1 MARSGINEADVADL
15 VRRCQDAATAL
26 IRGDVG
32 SYLDLFVHADDYTL
46 VPPFGGAPRH
56 GFDDSEEAVE
66 QLSRFFAGGEA
77 QVDVMESYVSG
88 DCVLLVLLE
97 RQHGTGSSPATARQS
112 LSTSDPQAVE
122 ESTFCGGRPFRDA
135 GRSWLRT

>member
-77 QVDVMESYVSG
+77 QVDVMQSYVSG

-97 RQHGTGSSPATARQS
+97 RQHGTGSSPATARHPCQPAIHRPS
-112 LSTSDPQAVE
+112 RSPHPAADGRS
-122 ESTFCGGRPFRDA
+122 GRPA
-135 GRSWLRT
+135 GVG